1 MSGRQWQY
9 RRKLP
14 ALVAKKLGK
23 TWLLKNLGTD
33 SLIEARRERDRI
45 NLDLEDAEQEV
56 RADES
61 ELLADFQS
69 ASDEVREVLSVVYSD
84 KADVAWEKAD
94 KHDDEKGKQDAID
107 WYKRVTGQ
115 LVAIEM
121 NLSAWQQQAPVI
133 ETTQK
138 AREAAL
144 SRLMRTSDVRHLGDV
159 DRRLAGRYVDAL
171 AAEGLAERSVNAQV
185 NTLSSYWKFLVR
197 KGICEAN
204 PWENQSLPGRVKQKR
219 IAWTKDEVDHL
230 LSKASTRVIRH
241 VIFVAALMGLRSS
254 EIVKLKAADCFGGL
268 CRVAVGGGKT
278 VSA

>member
-1 MSGRQWQY
+1 MPDTKHLRMSGRQWQY

-45 NLDLEDAEQEV
+45 NLDLEDAEQAV

-121 NLSAWQQQAPVI
+121 NLSAWQQQVPVI
-133 ETTQK
+133 EWTCP
-138 AREAAL
+138 
-144 SRLMRTSDVRHLGDV
+144 V
-159 DRRLAGRYVDAL
+159 
-171 AAEGLAERSVNAQV
+171 
-185 NTLSSYWKFLVR
+185 LVP
-197 KGICEAN
+197 I
-204 PWENQSLPGRVKQKR
+204 PVLV
-219 IAWTKDEVDHL
+219 
-230 LSKASTRVIRH
+230 
-241 VIFVAALMGLRSS
+241 
-254 EIVKLKAADCFGGL
+254 
-268 CRVAVGGGKT
+268 
-278 VSA
+278 